1 MKHESSS
8 LALWSEELVI
18 LSQELNQRVW
28 ACKEFVWENVPK
40 KEPVPWGQTQTL
52 ILARPP
58 AEGLWTSSRTPL
70 RFSLLI
76 CLRAEWRKW
85 YSDRKLLAHN
95 KCPPKC
101 QDRSTA
107 IFTVKFVGQLKEHM
121 IWRLML
127 PVESWTLSPISHSC
141 ELGKVNELFLGS
153 ASPSVKWM
161 WYKVYNT

>member
-1 MKHESSS
+1 MKNESRS

-28 ACKEFVWENVPK
+28 ACKESVWENVPK
-40 KEPVPWGQTQTL
+40 KEPVPWGQTRTL
-52 ILARPP
+52 ILACPP

-76 CLRAEWRKW
+76 CLREECRKW
-85 YSDRKLLAHN
+85 YSDRKLSAHN

-101 QDRSTA
+101 RDHSMA
-107 IFTVKFVGQLKEHM
+107 IFTVKFVGQLKEYM

-127 PVESWTLSPISHSC
+127 QVESWTLSPISHSC

>member
-1 MKHESSS
+1 MKHESRS

-28 ACKEFVWENVPK
+28 ACKESVWENVPK
-40 KEPVPWGQTQTL
+40 KEPVPWGQTRTL

-58 AEGLWTSSRTPL
+58 AEGPWTSSRAPL

-85 YSDRKLLAHN
+85 YSDRKLSAHN

-101 QDRSTA
+101 RDRSMA

-121 IWRLML
+121 ICR
-127 PVESWTLSPISHSC
+127 LSPEHC
-141 ELGKVNELFLGS
+141 P
-153 ASPSVKWM
+153 PSVIRVNWAKSMNSFWGQHPPL
-161 WYKVYNT
+161 WNGGDTRSTTHRIP